1 MSKVLLKEIIPRF
14 GLPRHL
20 QSNNAP
26 LFVVKVTQQFLQL
39 LPPPFILETSVLR
52 KNGMDQ
58 ANRLYPGNLSPQ
70 EKWTRLIDYTLKKTL
85 YKLCSE
91 MLESWYCLLPI
102 ALLRVREVPKTM
114 TKLSPF

>member
-58 ANRLYPGNLSPQ
+58 ANRLYPKENLVQTLFGNARVMVLPAANSP
-70 EKWTRLIDYTLKKTL
+70 LK
-85 YKLCSE
+85 SQG
-91 MLESWYCLLPI
+91 S
-102 ALLRVREVPKTM
+102 
-114 TKLSPF
+114 S